1 MPVDVDQGHNVT
13 VEFTIEN
20 SGIFGTQL
28 VNFTAYAPE
37 SDDNEELINASVAV
51 VDDIRNTTQGEAY
64 VDLLE
69 TEFETVELVTND
81 TLLDEMDDY
90 DVFVIYRFV
99 DDTLAGGFLD
109 QLGDDQGVVYLDDM
123 FRTYDERW
131 ADGVLRLESVRGD
144 PGDWKDVTFD
154 ADQHPPE
161 VTITADHPI
170 LDGVGEVDETVILN
184 DGTENLPWGSWF
196 EDYSGEVI
204 AEVDYA
210 ASDPEQWG
218 GSGIGVNDAEN
229 EVLLPALVHENVLE
243 YLTPEGETLVVNA
256 VAHVAQDVD
265 GDVQTTSFETSDS
278 SDGDSESDEFPFF
291 GQKVI
296 HVWDELTLDA
306 GETTTL
312 ELEYEV
318 PENLEPDRY
327 TQELS
332 TENDAVINELWV
344 ELHADIEVSSYSLDP
359 DPAEEELS
367 VGDTLTAEV
376 VLANHGDRADEFEVE
391 YIVDDDVVATETVEV
406 DDEATETVDLK
417 YEIQEAGTKIVS
429 VNGVDPVQIDVE
441 GPEADIEVEAYT
453 LDPDPAEETLYVDET
468 LTAEAVL
475 TNHGDASGEFEVEYI
490 IDEEVISNETVEV
503 DAESTETVELDH
515 ELRESGTKIVSV
527 NGVDPIQ
534 IFVESEP
541 EADIEV
547 TSYSLDPD
555 PAEEDLFV
563 GETLTAEAV
572 VTNHGDASG
581 EFEVEYI
588 VDEEVVANET
598 VEVDAESTETVDLD
612 HDLRETGTKIV
623 SVNGVDPVQISV
635 DPLPAT
641 YEITDVD
648 PVEKTVE
655 VGEEFAVAAT
665 IENVGIEDG
674 VEDVELRR
682 DGVTEKTKEDV
693 TLDAGSTT
701 TVAFENVSVLETGE
715 YNLSVWIEDDEVNAT
730 LTVEESTDPTPTPP
744 EDDDQEF
751 IIGDGAGFGPVIAVL
766 ALLVAA
772 VFARRR

>member
-154 ADQHPPE
+154 ADQQPPA
-161 VTITADHPI
+161 VNITADHPI
-170 LDGVGEVDETVILN
+170 LDGVGEVGETVILN

-218 GSGIGVNDAEN
+218 GPGIGVNDAEN

-243 YLTPEGETLVVNA
+243 YLTPEGEALIVNA

-265 GDVQTTSFETSDS
+265 GHAHTTTIETAT
-278 SDGDSESDEFPFF
+278 DEDFPFF
-291 GQKVI
+291 GQQVI
-296 HVWDELTLDA
+296 HVWEELTLDV

-312 ELEYEV
+312 EMEYEV
-318 PENLEPDRY
+318 PEDLESDLY
-327 TQELS
+327 TQEFS
-332 TENDAVINELWV
+332 TESDAVISDLWV
-344 ELHADIEVSSYSLDP
+344 GLEADIEVS
-359 DPAEEELS
+359 
-367 VGDTLTAEV
+367 
-376 VLANHGDRADEFEVE
+376 
-391 YIVDDDVVATETVEV
+391 
-406 DDEATETVDLK
+406 
-417 YEIQEAGTKIVS
+417 
-429 VNGVDPVQIDVE
+429 
-441 GPEADIEVEAYT
+441 
-453 LDPDPAEETLYVDET
+453 
-468 LTAEAVL
+468 
-475 TNHGDASGEFEVEYI
+475 
-490 IDEEVISNETVEV
+490 
-503 DAESTETVELDH
+503 
-515 ELRESGTKIVSV
+515 
-527 NGVDPIQ
+527 
-534 IFVESEP
+534 
-541 EADIEV
+541 
-547 TSYSLDPD
+547 SYSLDPD

-572 VTNHGDASG
+572 LANDGEKTG

-588 VDEEVVANET
+588 VDEEVVSNET
-598 VEVDAESTETVDLD
+598 VEVDANTSKIVELD
-612 HDLRETGTKIV
+612 HQLRESGTKIV
-623 SVNGVDPVQISV
+623 SVNGVDPVQIDVAPEPDTPHFDVTELDGPESV
-635 DPLPAT
+635 AQGTNATISAVINNTGASPDTQTITFQRGNDTVESQNVTLSDGDSEPVEFVLGTDELEPDT
-641 YEITDVD
+641 YEYSVASADDVETGSLTTTHSVVTYTDENGTVQTDGLLDAIDDWRGEDVD
-648 PVEKTVE
+648 TGLLLDVIDVWRSGT
-655 VGEEFAVAAT
+655 EE
-665 IENVGIEDG
+665 
-674 VEDVELRR
+674 
-682 DGVTEKTKEDV
+682 
-693 TLDAGSTT
+693 
-701 TVAFENVSVLETGE
+701 
-715 YNLSVWIEDDEVNAT
+715 
-730 LTVEESTDPTPTPP
+730 
-744 EDDDQEF
+744 
-751 IIGDGAGFGPVIAVL
+751 
-766 ALLVAA
+766 
-772 VFARRR
+772 